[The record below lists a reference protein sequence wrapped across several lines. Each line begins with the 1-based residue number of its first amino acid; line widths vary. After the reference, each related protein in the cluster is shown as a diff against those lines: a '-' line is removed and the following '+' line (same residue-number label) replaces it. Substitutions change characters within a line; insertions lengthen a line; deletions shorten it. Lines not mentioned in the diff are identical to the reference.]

1 MENKKK
7 RVAIIGSRTI
17 HDYEQIKKMVM
28 ETVKIEDIEFI
39 VSAGAEGVDKL
50 AEKFADEYELKKLI
64 FKPEWSLYGPDA
76 GFLRNT
82 HVVDNS
88 DICIAFLDMRA
99 ESVGTK
105 YSIQK
110 AKDKGI
116 ILHVIEVNKEASN

>member
-1 MENKKK
+1 MESKKK

-17 HDYEQIKKMVM
+17 HDYELIKKKVL
-28 ETVKIEDIEFI
+28 EIIKTEDIEFV

-50 AEKFADEYELKKLI
+50 AEKFADEFELKKLI

-82 HVVDNS
+82 HVIDNS
-88 DICIAFLDMRA
+88 DICIAFLDMSSA
-99 ESVGTK
+99 SAGTK
-105 YSIQK
+105 DSIKK

-116 ILHVIEVNKEASN
+116 PLHVIEMNKKQ